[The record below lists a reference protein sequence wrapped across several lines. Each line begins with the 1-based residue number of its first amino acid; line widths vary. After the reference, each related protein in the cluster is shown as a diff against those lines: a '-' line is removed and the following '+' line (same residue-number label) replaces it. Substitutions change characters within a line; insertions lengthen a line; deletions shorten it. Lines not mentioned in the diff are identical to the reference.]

1 MNIKR
6 AIVIG
11 TASVLAAG
19 GVAAMANPAMADNN
33 VTSDVVQAVGMPASG
48 VCTAITQTDLNWA
61 GVQSGG
67 WTAGW
72 GDWLNGGK
80 GGKACVRTLTYS
92 NSTGTWSV
100 LAS

>member
-6 AIVIG
+6 AMVIG

-19 GVAAMANPAMADNN
+19 GAAAMATPAMAEG
-33 VTSDVVQAVGMPASG
+33 TSDVVQAVAMPASG
-48 VCTAITQTDLNWA
+48 SCTAISQADLNWA
-61 GVQSGG
+61 GVPGGG

-80 GGKACVRTLTYS
+80 GGKACVRTLTYTE
-92 NSTGTWSV
+92 STGTWSV
-100 LAS
+100 LA